1 MKKRMIKL
9 MTIFCMAGILTVNP
23 AIIGLAE
30 EAEAVGADVSEGTE
44 EVEEKSVEEE
54 TEPEEEPAAEE
65 DVEEVSEEESE
76 TETVESDVVLEE
88 EAGEVSEAVM
98 SVNEAAM
105 PVMMA
110 AENEEE
116 GAAEEKYVLK
126 YVYNDGTTA
135 SSSDQDNTPF
145 NKSYPLKSKPE
156 SNKGLHD
163 REGYDFIG
171 WEKGGIIYSPGA
183 TYEVTDEDRN
193 SRNITFT
200 AVWRQQV
207 SLSVDGE
214 KVVPLTVEGNAT
226 EKQKQVTYNLSEV
239 QNSLTAPENYVFAN
253 KWVINDNKTPCD
265 ATNNTMTVKFED
277 KNNTQVYNAVSVN
290 VDGNTDV
297 PIENNTINL
306 YSCWK
311 PTKGSDFRITNGTGY
326 DNFQIKAKDTTN
338 NGTSYISALSDTDK
352 VEFSANGWTLVK
364 TVADLKKAAKTPIYA
379 KKSEKDVNYYQCY
392 ALTVTDQDFV
402 KTVNVIYKDQFAD
415 TVFYN
420 AGTSVGNSCSK
431 SAEIHPGVIGQTW
444 ANILRDNITAK
455 RGDFKFAGWKYFL
468 NGKYEI
474 EDTKKTEINFYNDT
488 SLTVQPVWEGQYTC
502 KDTGYPQSESGVPEP
517 VTGSAVVGD
526 SISLPERNDIKGR
539 ANNLRYTFAGW
550 LGSDGKT
557 YASNEKYTIEKANMS
572 FESQWKAVPYDLK
585 FVDKDGTVYSE
596 GKADYNS
603 KITWPSKPTK
613 EGYTFQNWLVE
624 IYNEEIPVEHGEE
637 FQMFDQN
644 TTFTAQWSINSY
656 KISYDG
662 NGAAMGVPAETVEQN
677 YQTDYTID
685 TVVPTKTGYT
695 FQGWSDGTTT
705 YQPGAVFKVPARDV
719 VLTAQWKANSH
730 QVKYDGNGGKTS
742 APESKSADYNSNVS
756 VAAGLEKDGYLFDG
770 WEQIS
775 TGKVLT
781 PGASFVMPDM
791 DETLKAKWKIAYT
804 GIYEAGVYYLI
815 QGQSYILGPGRKAQG
830 DSSTYTANVTIYVPQ
845 SGYYTFE

>member
-30 EAEAVGADVSEGTE
+30 EAEAVGADVSEGAE

-54 TEPEEEPAAEE
+54 TEQEEEPAAEE
-65 DVEEVSEEESE
+65 DVEEEPE
-76 TETVESDVVLEE
+76 TETEESDVVLEE
-88 EAGEVSEAVM
+88 EAGEVSEAVRM

-110 AENEEE
+110 AENGEE
-116 GAAEEKYVLK
+116 GVTEEKYVLK
-126 YVYNDGTTA
+126 YVYNDGTNA

-145 NKSYPLKSKPE
+145 NKSYLLKSKPD
-156 SNKGLHD
+156 SITGSHD

-171 WEKGGIIYSPGA
+171 WEKDGEIYSPGA
-183 TYEVTDEDRN
+183 TYEVTDEDRK
-193 SRNITFT
+193 SKNITFT

-214 KVVPLTVEGNAT
+214 KVVPLTVEENAT
-226 EKQKQVTYNLSEV
+226 EAQVTYNLSEV
-239 QNSLTAPENYVFAN
+239 QLTTPENYAFAN
-253 KWVINDNKTPCD
+253 KWVINNNGTPYD
-265 ATNNTMTVKFED
+265 ATDTMTVKFAD
-277 KNNTQVYNAVSVN
+277 NNNNQIYDAVSVN

-306 YSCWK
+306 YSCWN
-311 PTKGSDFRITNGTGY
+311 PTKGYSDFLITNGTGY

-338 NGTSYISALSDTDK
+338 NGTSYISALSDTDT
-352 VEFSANGWTLVK
+352 VEFSANDWTLEK
-364 TVADLKKAAKTPIYA
+364 TVADLKEAAKTPIYA

-392 ALTVTDQDFV
+392 ALTVTDQYFV
-402 KTVNVIYKDQFAD
+402 KTVNVIYQDQFAD

-420 AGTSVGNSCSK
+420 AGTSTGNSCSK
-431 SAEIHPGVIGQTW
+431 SAKIHPGVIGQTW
-444 ANILRDNITAK
+444 ASILRDNITAK
-455 RGDFKFAGWKYFL
+455 RGDFIFAGWKYFL
-468 NGKYEI
+468 NGKDEI
-474 EDTKKTEINFYNDT
+474 KDTTQTEIDFYNDT
-488 SLTVQPVWEGQYTC
+488 SLTVQPVWKGQYIC
-502 KDTGYPQSESGVPEP
+502 NDTGYPESEGDVPEP

-539 ANNLRYTFAGW
+539 ANNPRYTFEGW

-557 YASNEKYTIEKANMS
+557 YNAKYTIEKANMS

-613 EGYTFQNWLVE
+613 EGYTFQNWLVK
-624 IYNEEIPVEHGEE
+624 IYNEEKPVEHGEE
-637 FQMFDQN
+637 LQMFDQN

-815 QGQSYILGPGRKAQG
+815 QGQSYILGLGRKAQG

>member
-30 EAEAVGADVSEGTE
+30 ETDAVGADVSEGTE
-44 EVEEKSVEEE
+44 EVEEKPAEEE
-54 TEPEEEPAAEE
+54 TEQEEDPAAAE
-65 DVEEVSEEESE
+65 DVEEVSEEEPE
-76 TETVESDVVLEE
+76 TETEKSDVVLEE

-98 SVNEAAM
+98 MSVNKASM

-116 GAAEEKYVLK
+116 GAAEGQYVFT
-126 YVYNDGTTA
+126 YIFEGTKKDT
-135 SSSDQDNTPF
+135 SSSDDSFPDTYTLKESP
-145 NKSYPLKSKPE
+145 KSITGHTHTK
-156 SNKGLHD
+156 
-163 REGYDFIG
+163 EGYDFIG
-171 WEKGGIIYSPGA
+171 WEKDGTIYLPGY
-183 TYEVTDEDRN
+183 TYTVTKEDKKN
-193 SRNITFT
+193 RNITFT

-214 KVVPLTVEGNAT
+214 EAIPLTAGEGAAAA
-226 EKQKQVTYNLSEV
+226 QVTYNLSEV
-239 QNSLTAPENYVFAN
+239 QNSLTTPENYEFAK
-253 KWVINDNKTPCD
+253 KWVINDNGTPCD
-265 ATNNTMTVKFED
+265 ATDTMTVKFED

-311 PTKGSDFRITNGTGY
+311 PTKGSDFRITNETS
-326 DNFQIKAKDTTN
+326 DNNFKITASN
-338 NGTSYISALSDTDK
+338 NHEVNFYNGTAYIDTVSDNDK
-352 VEFSANGWTLVK
+352 LTFEANGWKLEKSVNE
-364 TVADLKKAAKTPIYA
+364 LKAIASQSIYVT
-379 KKSEKDVNYYQCY
+379 KSENDVRYYQCHE
-392 ALTVTDQDFV
+392 LTIKDSDFERP
-402 KTVNVIYKDQFAD
+402 I
-415 TVFYN
+415 
-420 AGTSVGNSCSK
+420 
-431 SAEIHPGVIGQTW
+431 
-444 ANILRDNITAK
+444 NITYQDTYQDTDTRFLLDGKDAGNTVSMSDTIYAGIK
-455 RGDFKFAGWKYFL
+455 KSWAEYLNKDIKAERGEYQFSRWKFLWNENEYSE
-468 NGKYEI
+468 NEI
-474 EDTKKTEINFYNDT
+474 KNQTIDFYNDNT
-488 SLTVQPVWEGQYTC
+488 HSLTVQPVWNGSYTC
-502 KDTGYPQSESGVPEP
+502 DANYPENQGDGKEPEQGSAEVGTDITLPVVKNIDGKYTFEGWLDSDEKTYESGKPY
-517 VTGSAVVGD
+517 
-526 SISLPERNDIKGR
+526 I
-539 ANNLRYTFAGW
+539 
-550 LGSDGKT
+550 
-557 YASNEKYTIEKANMS
+557 IEKANET
-572 FESQWKAVPYDLK
+572 FTGQWKAVPYEVR
-585 FVDKDGTVYSE
+585 FVDEDGTEYSKE
-596 GKADYNS
+596 TVPYGNRYSWNR
-603 KITWPSKPTK
+603 TPSKT
-613 EGYTFQNWLVE
+613 GYTFKGWELDKELYSEKDNIE
-624 IYNEEIPVEHGEE
+624 MPDRDI
-637 FQMFDQN
+637 
-644 TTFTAQWSINSY
+644 TFTAQWSINSY

-804 GIYEAGVYYLI
+804 GINGKGTYYLVS
-815 QGQSYILGPGRKAQG
+815 GQSYTLGAGLKVQG
-830 DSSTYTANVTIYVPQ
+830 DNSSYSGNMTFYVPQ

>member
-54 TEPEEEPAAEE
+54 TEQEEDPAAAE
-65 DVEEVSEEESE
+65 DVEEVSEEEPE
-76 TETVESDVVLEE
+76 TETEESDVVLEE
-88 EAGEVSEAVM
+88 EAGEVSEEVMM

-110 AENEEE
+110 AENGEE
-116 GAAEEKYVLK
+116 GAAEGQYVVTYIFDDK
-126 YVYNDGTTA
+126 KQND
-135 SSSDQDNTPF
+135 SSSNEEFQP
-145 NKSYPLKSKPE
+145 SYTMYKPVWLG
-156 SNKGLHD
+156 KD
-163 REGYDFIG
+163 YTKQGYDFIG
-171 WEKGGIIYSPGA
+171 WEKGGRIYLPGD
-183 TYEVTDEDRN
+183 TYEVTAEDQN
-193 SRNITFT
+193 SRKITFT

-207 SLSVDGE
+207 SLSVDGGE
-214 KVVPLTVEGNAT
+214 AKPLTA
-226 EKQKQVTYNLSEV
+226 EKDAKAAQVTYNLSEV
-239 QNSLTAPENYVFAN
+239 KNNLATPENYAFAN
-253 KWVINDNKTPCD
+253 KWVINNNGTPYD
-265 ATNNTMTVKFED
+265 ATDTMTVKFTD
-277 KNNTQVYNAVSVN
+277 NNNNQIYDAVSVN
-290 VDGNTDV
+290 VDGKKDV
-297 PIENNTINL
+297 DIKSNAINL
-306 YSCWK
+306 YSCWN
-311 PTKGSDFRITNGTGY
+311 PTKGYSDFLITNGTGY

-338 NGTSYISALSDTDK
+338 NGTSYISALSDTDT
-352 VEFSANGWTLVK
+352 VEFSANDWTLEK
-364 TVADLKKAAKTPIYA
+364 TVADLKEAAKTPIYA

-392 ALTVTDQDFV
+392 ALTVTDQYFV
-402 KTVNVIYKDQFAD
+402 KTVNVIYQDQFAD

-420 AGTSVGNSCSK
+420 AGTPAGNSCSK

-468 NGKYEI
+468 NGKDEI
-474 EDTKKTEINFYNDT
+474 KDTTQTEIDFYNDT

-502 KDTGYPQSESGVPEP
+502 MDTGYPQSESGVPEP

-539 ANNLRYTFAGW
+539 ANNPRYTFEGW

-603 KITWPSKPTK
+603 KITWLSKPTK

-624 IYNEEIPVEHGEE
+624 IYNEEILVEHGEE
-637 FQMFDQN
+637 LQMFDQN

-662 NGAAMGVPAETVEQN
+662 NGAAMGVPAEKVEQN

>member
-65 DVEEVSEEESE
+65 DVEKVSEEEPE
-76 TETVESDVVLEE
+76 TETEKSDVVLEE

-116 GAAEEKYVLK
+116 GAAEGQYVLT
-126 YVYNDGTTA
+126 YVYNNGTTA
-135 SSSDQDNTPF
+135 HTDNSD
-145 NKSYPLKSKPE
+145 NKFLESYKLKSDPI
-156 SNKGLHD
+156 SDNGSHN

-171 WEKGGIIYSPGA
+171 WEKGGKIYSPGA
-183 TYEVTDEDRN
+183 TYEVTAEDRN
-193 SRNITFT
+193 SKNITFT

-207 SLSVDGE
+207 SLSVDGGE
-214 KVVPLTVEGNAT
+214 AILLTVEGNAI
-226 EKQKQVTYNLSEV
+226 KAPVTYNLPEV
-239 QNSLTAPENYVFAN
+239 KLTVPENYEFAN

-311 PTKGSDFRITNGTGY
+311 PTNGSDFRITNGTGY

-338 NGTSYISALSDTDK
+338 NGTSYISALSDTDT

-420 AGTSVGNSCSK
+420 AGTSAGNSCSK

-455 RGDFKFAGWKYFL
+455 RGDFKFARWKYFL
-468 NGKYEI
+468 NGKDEI
-474 EDTKKTEINFYNDT
+474 KDTTQTEIDFYNDT

-539 ANNLRYTFAGW
+539 ANNPRYTFEGW

-624 IYNEEIPVEHGEE
+624 IYNEEILVEHGEE
-637 FQMFDQN
+637 LQMFDQN

-804 GIYEAGVYYLI
+804 GINGKGTYYLVS
-815 QGQSYILGPGRKAQG
+815 GQSYTLGAGLKVQG
-830 DSSTYTANVTIYVPQ
+830 DNSSYSGNMTFYVPQ

>member
-44 EVEEKSVEEE
+44 EVEEKPAEEE
-54 TEPEEEPAAEE
+54 TEQEEDPAAAE
-65 DVEEVSEEESE
+65 DVEEVSEEEPE
-76 TETVESDVVLEE
+76 TETEKSDVVLEE

-98 SVNEAAM
+98 MSVNEAAM

-110 AENEEE
+110 AENGEE

-135 SSSDQDNTPF
+135 HTDNSD
-145 NKSYPLKSKPE
+145 NKFLESYELKSDTKSDNGPH
-156 SNKGLHD
+156 NRK
-163 REGYDFIG
+163 GYDFIG
-171 WEKGGIIYSPGA
+171 WEKGGEIYSPGA
-183 TYEVTDEDRN
+183 TYEVTAEDRN

-214 KVVPLTVEGNAT
+214 KVVPLTVEENAT

-311 PTKGSDFRITNGTGY
+311 PTNGSDFRITNGTGY

-420 AGTSVGNSCSK
+420 AGTSAGNSYSK
-431 SAEIHPGVIGQTW
+431 SPDIHPGVTGQTW
-444 ANILRDNITAK
+444 ASILTEKITAE
-455 RGDFKFAGWKYFL
+455 RGDFIFANRWRYFL
-468 NGKYEI
+468 NEKEEI
-474 EDTKKTEINFYNDT
+474 KDPETEIDFYNDT

-756 VAAGLEKDGYLFDG
+756 VAAGLEKDGYLFEG

-804 GIYEAGVYYLI
+804 GINGKGTYYLVS
-815 QGQSYILGPGRKAQG
+815 GQSYTLGAGLKVQG
-830 DSSTYTANVTIYVPQ
+830 DNSSYSGNMTFYVPQ

>member
-30 EAEAVGADVSEGTE
+30 EAEAVGADVSEGKE

-65 DVEEVSEEESE
+65 DVEEVSEEKPE
-76 TETVESDVVLEE
+76 TETEKSDVVLEE

-98 SVNEAAM
+98 MSVNEAAM

-110 AENEEE
+110 AENGEKGSAE
-116 GAAEEKYVLK
+116 GQYVFTYIFEGTKKDTSSFDDSFLDTYTLK
-126 YVYNDGTTA
+126 
-135 SSSDQDNTPF
+135 
-145 NKSYPLKSKPE
+145 E
-156 SNKGLHD
+156 SPQSITGYTYTK
-163 REGYDFIG
+163 EGYDFIG
-171 WEKGGIIYSPGA
+171 WEKGGKIYSPGA
-183 TYEVTDEDRN
+183 TYEVTDEDRK
-193 SRNITFT
+193 SKNITFT

-214 KVVPLTVEGNAT
+214 KVPSQTAMESIKEVS
-226 EKQKQVTYNLSEV
+226 YDLSNIKPSEP
-239 QNSLTAPENYVFAN
+239 SGSYEFAD
-253 KWVINDNKTPCD
+253 KWVINNNGTPCD
-265 ATNNTMTVKFED
+265 ATNTMTVKFED
-277 KNNTQVYNAVSVN
+277 NNDQIYNAVSVN
-290 VDGNTDV
+290 VDGKTDV

-364 TVADLKKAAKTPIYA
+364 TVADLKKAAKTSIYA

-392 ALTVTDQDFV
+392 ALTVTDQNFV
-402 KTVNVIYKDQFAD
+402 KTVNVIYKDQSAD

-420 AGTSVGNSCSK
+420 AGTSAGNSCSK
-431 SAEIHPGVIGQTW
+431 SAEIHPGVPGQTW
-444 ANILRDNITAK
+444 AKFLTEKITAK

-468 NGKYEI
+468 NGKDEI
-474 EDTKKTEINFYNDT
+474 KDTTQTEIDFYNDD

-502 KDTGYPQSESGVPEP
+502 KDTGYPEREGDVPKP
-517 VTGSAVVGD
+517 VTGSAVVGA

-539 ANNLRYTFAGW
+539 NEHPRYTFEGW

-557 YASNEKYTIEKANMS
+557 YNAKYTIEKANMS

-613 EGYTFQNWLVE
+613 EGYTFQNWLVK
-624 IYNEEIPVEHGEE
+624 IYNEETPVEHGEE
-637 FQMFDQN
+637 LQMFDQN

-662 NGAAMGVPAETVEQN
+662 NGAAMGVPAETAEQN

-685 TVVPTKTGYT
+685 TVVPTKIGYT

-742 APESKSADYNSNVS
+742 APESKSADYNSNVN
-756 VAAGLEKDGYLFDG
+756 VAAGLEKDGYLFEG

-815 QGQSYILGPGRKAQG
+815 QGQPYILGSGRKAQG

>member
-65 DVEEVSEEESE
+65 DVEEVSEEEPE
-76 TETVESDVVLEE
+76 TETEKSDVVLEE
-88 EAGEVSEAVM
+88 EAGEVSEAVMM

-110 AENEEE
+110 AENEEKGVTE
-116 GAAEEKYVLK
+116 GQYVVTYIFDDEKQ
-126 YVYNDGTTA
+126 ND
-135 SSSDQDNTPF
+135 SSSNEAFKPSFKLMQ
-145 NKSYPLKSKPE
+145 KPE
-156 SNKGLHD
+156 LLGEVYTKT
-163 REGYDFIG
+163 GYDFIG
-171 WEKGGIIYSPGA
+171 WEKGGRIYLPGD
-183 TYEVTDEDRN
+183 TYEVTVEDQN
-193 SRNITFT
+193 SRKITFT

-207 SLSVDGE
+207 SLSVDRGE
-214 KVVPLTVEGNAT
+214 VVPLTIEGNAT
-226 EKQKQVTYNLSEV
+226 EKQVTYNLSEV
-239 QNSLTAPENYVFAN
+239 QKSLTAHDNYEFAN
-253 KWVINDNKTPCD
+253 KWVINDNGTPYD
-265 ATNNTMTVKFED
+265 ATDTMTVKFED
-277 KNNTQVYNAVSVN
+277 KNKQQVQVYDAVSVN

-297 PIENNTINL
+297 PIKNNTINL

-311 PTKGSDFRITNGTGY
+311 PTNGSDFRITNETSG
-326 DNFQIKAKDTTN
+326 DNFKITASNNHKVNFYNGTAYIDTVSDNDKLTFEANEWKLEKSVNELKAIASQSIYVTKSENDVRYYQCHELTIKDSDFKNTINIIYQDTYSDTDTRFLLDGKDEGNTVSMSDTIHAGIEESWAKYLNKDIKAKR
-338 NGTSYISALSDTDK
+338 GEYQ
-352 VEFSANGWTLVK
+352 FSRWKFLWNEK
-364 TVADLKKAAKTPIYA
+364 EY
-379 KKSEKDVNYYQCY
+379 SENE
-392 ALTVTDQDFV
+392 
-402 KTVNVIYKDQFAD
+402 IKDQTID
-415 TVFYN
+415 
-420 AGTSVGNSCSK
+420 
-431 SAEIHPGVIGQTW
+431 
-444 ANILRDNITAK
+444 
-455 RGDFKFAGWKYFL
+455 
-468 NGKYEI
+468 
-474 EDTKKTEINFYNDT
+474 FYNDNT
-488 SLTVQPVWEGQYTC
+488 HSLTVQPVWNGSYTC
-502 KDTGYPQSESGVPEP
+502 DANYPENQGDGKEPEP
-517 VTGSAVVGD
+517 IIAEVGTK
-526 SISLPERNDIKGR
+526 IELPTVQNIDGK
-539 ANNLRYTFAGW
+539 YTFEGW
-550 LGSDGKT
+550 LDSEEKT
-557 YASNEKYTIEKANMS
+557 YKSGASYPIEKAKET
-572 FESQWKAVPYDLK
+572 FTGQWKAVPYEVR
-585 FVDKDGTVYSE
+585 FVDEDGTEYSKE
-596 GKADYNS
+596 TVPYGNRYSWNR
-603 KITWPSKPTK
+603 TPSKT
-613 EGYTFQNWLVE
+613 GYTFKGWELDKELYPEKDNIE
-624 IYNEEIPVEHGEE
+624 MPDRNI
-637 FQMFDQN
+637 
-644 TTFTAQWSINSY
+644 TFTAQWSINSY

-804 GIYEAGVYYLI
+804 GVNGKGTYYLVS
-815 QGQSYILGPGRKAQG
+815 GQSYTLGAGLKVQG
-830 DSSTYTANVTIYVPQ
+830 DNSSYSGNMTFYVPQ

>member
-1 MKKRMIKL
+1 MIKL

-65 DVEEVSEEESE
+65 DVEEVSEEEPE

-110 AENEEE
+110 AENGEE
-116 GAAEEKYVLK
+116 GVTEEKYVLK
-126 YVYNDGTTA
+126 YVYNDGTNANTVN
-135 SSSDQDNTPF
+135 SD
-145 NKSYPLKSKPE
+145 NKFPESYELKSDTK
-156 SNKGLHD
+156 SDTGNHYRK
-163 REGYDFIG
+163 GYDFIG
-171 WEKGGIIYSPGA
+171 WEKGGEIYSPGD
-183 TYEVTDEDRN
+183 TYEVTAEDRN
-193 SRNITFT
+193 SKNITFT

-214 KVVPLTVEGNAT
+214 KVVPLIVEGNAT

-311 PTKGSDFRITNGTGY
+311 PTNGSDFRITNGTGY

-352 VEFSANGWTLVK
+352 VEFSANNWKLVK

-420 AGTSVGNSCSK
+420 AGTSAGNSCSK

-468 NGKYEI
+468 NEKEAI
-474 EDTKKTEINFYNDT
+474 QDPATEIDFYNDT
-488 SLTVQPVWEGQYTC
+488 SLTV
-502 KDTGYPQSESGVPEP
+502 
-517 VTGSAVVGD
+517 
-526 SISLPERNDIKGR
+526 
-539 ANNLRYTFAGW
+539 
-550 LGSDGKT
+550 
-557 YASNEKYTIEKANMS
+557 
-572 FESQWKAVPYDLK
+572 
-585 FVDKDGTVYSE
+585 
-596 GKADYNS
+596 
-603 KITWPSKPTK
+603 
-613 EGYTFQNWLVE
+613 
-624 IYNEEIPVEHGEE
+624 
-637 FQMFDQN
+637 
-644 TTFTAQWSINSY
+644 
-656 KISYDG
+656 
-662 NGAAMGVPAETVEQN
+662 
-677 YQTDYTID
+677 
-685 TVVPTKTGYT
+685 
-695 FQGWSDGTTT
+695 
-705 YQPGAVFKVPARDV
+705 
-719 VLTAQWKANSH
+719 
-730 QVKYDGNGGKTS
+730 
-742 APESKSADYNSNVS
+742 
-756 VAAGLEKDGYLFDG
+756 
-770 WEQIS
+770 
-775 TGKVLT
+775 
-781 PGASFVMPDM
+781 
-791 DETLKAKWKIAYT
+791 
-804 GIYEAGVYYLI
+804 
-815 QGQSYILGPGRKAQG
+815 
-830 DSSTYTANVTIYVPQ
+830 
-845 SGYYTFE
+845 

>member
-30 EAEAVGADVSEGTE
+30 EESAVGADVSEGTE

-65 DVEEVSEEESE
+65 DVENVSEEEPE
-76 TETVESDVVLEE
+76 TETEKSDVVLEE
-88 EAGEVSEAVM
+88 EAGEVSEAVRM

-110 AENEEE
+110 AENGEE
-116 GAAEEKYVLK
+116 GVTEEKYVLK
-126 YVYNDGTTA
+126 YVYNDDTNANTVN
-135 SSSDQDNTPF
+135 SD
-145 NKSYPLKSKPE
+145 NKFPESYELKSDTK
-156 SNKGLHD
+156 SDNGNHYRK
-163 REGYDFIG
+163 GYDFIG
-171 WEKGGIIYSPGA
+171 WEKGGKIYSPGA
-183 TYEVTDEDRN
+183 TYEVTDEDRK
-193 SRNITFT
+193 SKNITFT

-214 KVVPLTVEGNAT
+214 EVVPLTVEENAI
-226 EKQKQVTYNLSEV
+226 EKQKQVTYNLSKV
-239 QNSLTAPENYVFAN
+239 QLTAPDNYAFAN
-253 KWVINDNKTPCD
+253 KWVINNNGTPYD
-265 ATNNTMTVKFED
+265 ATDTMTVKFAD
-277 KNNTQVYNAVSVN
+277 NNNNQIYDAVSVN

-311 PTKGSDFRITNGTGY
+311 PTKGSDFRITNGTS
-326 DNFQIKAKDTTN
+326 DNNFKITASN
-338 NGTSYISALSDTDK
+338 NHEVNFYNGTAYIDTVSDNDK
-352 VEFSANGWTLVK
+352 LTFEANRWKLEKSVNE
-364 TVADLKKAAKTPIYA
+364 LKAIASQSIYVT
-379 KKSEKDVNYYQCY
+379 KSEKDVRYYQCHE
-392 ALTVTDQDFV
+392 LTIKDSDFERKINITYQD
-402 KTVNVIYKDQFAD
+402 KYQDKDTQFLQ
-415 TVFYN
+415 N
-420 AGTSVGNSCSK
+420 GKNVGNTVSMSDTIYAGIK
-431 SAEIHPGVIGQTW
+431 TLWAEY
-444 ANILRDNITAK
+444 LKKDITAK
-455 RGDFKFAGWKYFL
+455 RGEYQFSRWKFLWNENEYSE
-468 NGKYEI
+468 NEI
-474 EDTKKTEINFYNDT
+474 KNQTIDFYNDNT
-488 SLTVQPVWEGQYTC
+488 HSLTVQPVWNGSYTC
-502 KDTGYPQSESGVPEP
+502 DANYPENQGDGKEPEQ
-517 VTGSAVVGD
+517 GSAEVGT
-526 SISLPERNDIKGR
+526 DIKLPVEKNIDGK
-539 ANNLRYTFAGW
+539 YIFKGW
-550 LGSDGKT
+550 LDSDEKT
-557 YASNEKYTIEKANMS
+557 YEGGAPYTIEKANET
-572 FESQWKAVPYDLK
+572 FIGQWKAVPYEVR
-585 FVDKDGTVYSE
+585 FVDEDGTEYSKE
-596 GKADYNS
+596 TVPYGNRYSWNR
-603 KITWPSKPTK
+603 TPSKT
-613 EGYTFQNWLVE
+613 GYTFKGWELDKDLYPENGDIE
-624 IYNEEIPVEHGEE
+624 MPDRNI
-637 FQMFDQN
+637 
-644 TTFTAQWSINSY
+644 TFTAQWFINSY

>member
-23 AIIGLAE
+23 VIIGLAE
-30 EAEAVGADVSEGTE
+30 EESAVGA
-44 EVEEKSVEEE
+44 EVQK
-54 TEPEEEPAAEE
+54 TAEPGEEPAAEE
-65 DVEEVSEEESE
+65 DSVENNQVVITSTEEN
-76 TETVESDVVLEE
+76 VPAVMDLLPDVV
-88 EAGEVSEAVM
+88 
-98 SVNEAAM
+98 
-105 PVMMA
+105 
-110 AENEEE
+110 
-116 GAAEEKYVLK
+116 KYVEK
-126 YVYNDGTTA
+126 NWNDNDSSPKKNTYQNDKQVGTSIKLNENSATR
-135 SSSDQDNTPF
+135 S
-145 NKSYPLKSKPE
+145 
-156 SNKGLHD
+156 
-163 REGYDFIG
+163 GYDFIG
-171 WEKGGIIYSPGA
+171 WYKNGIFLSGSDDQNYAYTFTEEDVKAENVIFTAGWRQKVEVTVDAGTASTLNAKAGSTASQA
-183 TYEVTDEDRN
+183 TYDLKTVTDQLIKPGD
-193 SRNITFT
+193 S
-200 AVWRQQV
+200 
-207 SLSVDGE
+207 
-214 KVVPLTVEGNAT
+214 
-226 EKQKQVTYNLSEV
+226 
-239 QNSLTAPENYVFAN
+239 YVFAN
-253 KWVINDNKTPCD
+253 KWVINKNETPCD
-265 ATNNTMTVKFED
+265 ATDTMTVMFAQTD
-277 KNNTQVYNAVSVN
+277 GNLVFNAVNVN
-290 VDGNTDV
+290 VDGQTNVKTDNNIKLTSCWNLV
-297 PIENNTINL
+297 DGQYNLRIENKTTGTLTAKQTEAVVGGIIDIEHVSDKDDIEFKKGEWTL
-306 YSCWK
+306 KK
-311 PTKGSDFRITNGTGY
+311 PVSDLAKGS
-326 DNFQIKAKDTTN
+326 IKYVNKD
-338 NGTSYISALSDTDK
+338 GK
-352 VEFSANGWTLVK
+352 
-364 TVADLKKAAKTPIYA
+364 
-379 KKSEKDVNYYQCY
+379 YYQY
-392 ALTVTDQDFV
+392 RESTITDQDFE
-402 KTVNVIYKDQFAD
+402 KTVTYTYKDDFTD
-415 TVFYN
+415 TKFSN
-420 AGTSVGNSCSK
+420 IGTGSNTGTGT
-431 SAEIHPGVIGQTW
+431 ATIHPGVKGQTW
-444 ANILRDNITAK
+444 ESILPKDAIAV
-455 RGDFKFAGWKYFL
+455 RGNFTFAGWNYLL
-468 NGKYEI
+468 NGAKISETNEI
-474 EDTKKTEINFYNDT
+474 DFYDNGAH
-488 SLTVQPVWEGQYTC
+488 SLIVKPIWEGTYSYNGNAPADETVTVP
-502 KDTGYPQSESGVPEP
+502 KGGSEIVNTNIKLPQ
-517 VTGSAVVGD
+517 
-526 SISLPERNDIKGR
+526 LNDISGR
-539 ANNLRYTFAGW
+539 YSFAGW
-550 LGSDGKT
+550 LGSDNKT
-557 YASNEKYTIEKANMS
+557 YQAGETYRITEANVT
-572 FESQWKAVPYDLK
+572 FTAQWKAVPYDLK

>member
-30 EAEAVGADVSEGTE
+30 EADAVGADVSEE
-44 EVEEKSVEEE
+44 EPVEEE

-65 DVEEVSEEESE
+65 DAEKVSEEEPE
-76 TETVESDVVLEE
+76 TETEESDVVLEE
-88 EAGEVSEAVM
+88 EAGEVSEAVMM

-116 GAAEEKYVLK
+116 GSAKGQYVFE
-126 YVYNDGTTA
+126 YVYNDDDDNPSKTT
-135 SSSDQDNTPF
+135 SSDNKVFQNT
-145 NKSYPLKSKPE
+145 YELKSEPE
-156 SNKGLHD
+156 ANGRTYD
-163 REGYDFIG
+163 RKGYDFIG
-171 WEKGGIIYSPGA
+171 WEKDRTIYLPGD
-183 TYEVTDEDRN
+183 TYKVTEEDIKN
-193 SRNITFT
+193 RNITFT
-200 AVWRQQV
+200 AVWRQKV
-207 SLSVDGE
+207 SLSVDGKE
-214 KVVPLTVEGNAT
+214 AFPLTAREGAT
-226 EKQKQVTYNLSEV
+226 EEQASYDLSNIELSKPS
-239 QNSLTAPENYVFAN
+239 NSYEFAK
-253 KWVINDNKTPCD
+253 KWVINDNGTPCD
-265 ATNNTMTVKFED
+265 ATNTMTVNFVD
-277 KNNTQVYNAVSVN
+277 NNDQVYNAVSVN
-290 VDGNTDV
+290 VDGTTNVD
-297 PIENNTINL
+297 IKRNTINL
-306 YSCWK
+306 YSCWQ
-311 PTKGSDFRITNGTGY
+311 PTNGYSDFLITNETGY
-326 DNFQIKAKDTTN
+326 DNFQIKAKGTTYS
-338 NGTSYISALSDTDK
+338 GTSYIDALSDTDT
-352 VEFSANGWTLVK
+352 VEFSANNWTLKK

-379 KKSEKDVNYYQCY
+379 KKSEDDVNYYQCY
-392 ALTVTDQDFV
+392 ALTVTDQYFV
-402 KTVNVIYKDQFAD
+402 KTVNIIYQDQFAD

-420 AGTSVGNSCSK
+420 AGTSAGNPCSK
-431 SAEIHPGVIGQTW
+431 SAEIHPGVPGQTW
-444 ANILRDNITAK
+444 ASILPKNITAK
-455 RGDFKFAGWKYFL
+455 RGDFIFAGWKYFL
-468 NGKYEI
+468 NGTDEI
-474 EDTKKTEINFYNDT
+474 KDTTEIDFYKDA

-502 KDTGYPQSESGVPEP
+502 KDTEYPKSEGNSPEP
-517 VTGSAVVGD
+517 VTGRAVVGD
-526 SISLPERNDIKGR
+526 SISLPERKDIIGW
-539 ANNLRYTFAGW
+539 ADNPRYTFEGW

-557 YASNEKYTIEKANMS
+557 YASNEYTIEKANMS

-585 FVDKDGTVYSE
+585 FVDADGTIYSE
-596 GKADYNS
+596 GKADYNTQ
-603 KITWPSKPTK
+603 ITWPSKPTK
-613 EGYTFQNWLVE
+613 EGYTFQKWLVE
-624 IYNEEIPVEHGEE
+624 IYNEKMPVEHGKE

-662 NGAAMGVPAETVEQN
+662 NGAAMGVPAGTVEQN

-685 TVVPTKTGYT
+685 RVVPTKPGYT

-815 QGQSYILGPGRKAQG
+815 QGQPYILGPGRKVQG

>member
-30 EAEAVGADVSEGTE
+30 EAEAVGADVSEGKE

-65 DVEEVSEEESE
+65 DVEEVSEEKPE
-76 TETVESDVVLEE
+76 TETEKSDVVLEE

-98 SVNEAAM
+98 MSVNEAAM

-110 AENEEE
+110 AENGEKGSAE
-116 GAAEEKYVLK
+116 GQYVFTYIFEGTKKDTSSFDDSFLDTYTLK
-126 YVYNDGTTA
+126 
-135 SSSDQDNTPF
+135 
-145 NKSYPLKSKPE
+145 E
-156 SNKGLHD
+156 SPQSITGYTYTK
-163 REGYDFIG
+163 EGYDFIG
-171 WEKGGIIYSPGA
+171 WEKGGKIYSPGA
-183 TYEVTDEDRN
+183 TYEVTDEDRK
-193 SRNITFT
+193 SKNITFT

-214 KVVPLTVEGNAT
+214 KVPSQTAMESIKEVS
-226 EKQKQVTYNLSEV
+226 YDLSNIKPSEP
-239 QNSLTAPENYVFAN
+239 SGSYEFAD
-253 KWVINDNKTPCD
+253 KWVINNNGTPCD
-265 ATNNTMTVKFED
+265 ATNTMTVKFED
-277 KNNTQVYNAVSVN
+277 NNDQIYNAVSVN
-290 VDGNTDV
+290 VDGKTNVKTDNNIKLTSCWNLV
-297 PIENNTINL
+297 DGQYNLRIENKTTGTLTAKQTEAAVNEIIEINNVSDKDDIEFKKGNWTLKKPVSDLAEGSIKYVNKDGKYYQYRESTI
-306 YSCWK
+306 K
-311 PTKGSDFRITNGTGY
+311 DSDFEKTVTYTYQDDFTDTTFSNTGTGT
-326 DNFQIKAKDTTN
+326 AT
-338 NGTSYISALSDTDK
+338 
-352 VEFSANGWTLVK
+352 
-364 TVADLKKAAKTPIYA
+364 
-379 KKSEKDVNYYQCY
+379 
-392 ALTVTDQDFV
+392 
-402 KTVNVIYKDQFAD
+402 
-415 TVFYN
+415 
-420 AGTSVGNSCSK
+420 
-431 SAEIHPGVIGQTW
+431 IHPGEGQTW
-444 ANILRDNITAK
+444 KSVLPDATAA
-455 RGDFKFAGWKYFL
+455 RGKFTFAGWRYFL
-468 NGKYEI
+468 NGNESI
-474 EDTKKTEINFYNDT
+474 DPEKTIINFYKDEEH
-488 SLTVQPVWEGQYTC
+488 SLTVKPIWKGSYSYKPNFPTNQGPEKDPVVKEQ
-502 KDTGYPQSESGVPEP
+502 E
-517 VTGSAVVGD
+517 VGTV
-526 SISLPERNDIKGR
+526 ITLPTFDNIAE
-539 ANNLRYTFAGW
+539 RYTFEGW
-550 LGSDGKT
+550 LDSDRKAYNGGE
-557 YASNEKYTIEKANMS
+557 SYTIKKANET
-572 FESQWKAVPYDLK
+572 FTGQWKAVPHKLT
-585 FVDKDGTVYSE
+585 FVDEDKRVYSE
-596 GKADYNS
+596 GTADFNTP
-603 KITWPSKPTK
+603 ITWPSKPTK

-624 IYNEEIPVEHGEE
+624 INEDEIRVEHGAK
-637 FQMFDQN
+637 FIMQDHDI
-644 TTFTAQWSINSY
+644 TFIAKWSINSY

-815 QGQSYILGPGRKAQG
+815 QGQPYILGPGRKVQG

>member
-23 AIIGLAE
+23 AIVGLAE
-30 EAEAVGADVSEGTE
+30 EADAVGADVSEGTE

-65 DVEEVSEEESE
+65 DVEEVSEEEPE
-76 TETVESDVVLEE
+76 TETEKSDVVLEE
-88 EAGEVSEAVM
+88 EAGEVSEEVMM

-116 GAAEEKYVLK
+116 GAAEGQYVFT
-126 YVYNDGTTA
+126 YIFEGTKKDT
-135 SSSDQDNTPF
+135 SSSDNSFPDT
-145 NKSYPLKSKPE
+145 YTLKE
-156 SNKGLHD
+156 SPQSITGDTHTK
-163 REGYDFIG
+163 EGYDFIG
-171 WEKGGIIYSPGA
+171 WEKDGTIYSPGY
-183 TYEVTDEDRN
+183 TYTVTKEDKKN
-193 SRNITFT
+193 RNITFT

-207 SLSVDGE
+207 SLSVDGRE
-214 KVVPLTVEGNAT
+214 AFPLTAGEGA
-226 EKQKQVTYNLSEV
+226 KAAQVTYNLSEV
-239 QNSLTAPENYVFAN
+239 KNNLATPENYAFAN
-253 KWVINDNKTPCD
+253 KWVINNNGTPYD
-265 ATNNTMTVKFED
+265 ATDTMTVKFTD
-277 KNNTQVYNAVSVN
+277 NNNNQIYDAVSVN
-290 VDGNTDV
+290 VDGKKDV
-297 PIENNTINL
+297 DIKSNAINL
-306 YSCWK
+306 YSCWN
-311 PTKGSDFRITNGTGY
+311 PTNGYYDFKITNGIKDASLSVNA
-326 DNFQIKAKDTTN
+326 DNNHTTYTYQDASYIDTLSEKDTVTFSVEN
-338 NGTSYISALSDTDK
+338 KGWSLQKSVSELTKAEEGYSARKDGDSRYYQYYNLDISDSDFERRINITYQDKYQDTDTRFLLDGKDVGNPVSMSDTIYAGK
-352 VEFSANGWTLVK
+352 EKSWAEY
-364 TVADLKKAAKTPIYA
+364 LKKA
-379 KKSEKDVNYYQCY
+379 
-392 ALTVTDQDFV
+392 
-402 KTVNVIYKDQFAD
+402 
-415 TVFYN
+415 
-420 AGTSVGNSCSK
+420 
-431 SAEIHPGVIGQTW
+431 
-444 ANILRDNITAK
+444 ITAE
-455 RGDFKFAGWKYFL
+455 RGEYQFSRWKFLWNENEYSE
-468 NGKYEI
+468 NEI
-474 EDTKKTEINFYNDT
+474 KNQTIDFYNDNT
-488 SLTVQPVWEGQYTC
+488 HSLTVQPVWNGSYTC
-502 KDTGYPQSESGVPEP
+502 DANYPENQGDGKEPEQ
-517 VTGSAVVGD
+517 GSAEVGT
-526 SISLPERNDIKGR
+526 DIKLPVEKNIDGK
-539 ANNLRYTFAGW
+539 YIFKGW
-550 LGSDGKT
+550 LDSDEKT
-557 YASNEKYTIEKANMS
+557 YEGGAPYTIEKANET
-572 FESQWKAVPYDLK
+572 FTGQWKAVPYEVR
-585 FVDKDGTVYSE
+585 FVDEDGTEYSKE
-596 GKADYNS
+596 TVPYGNRYSWNR
-603 KITWPSKPTK
+603 TPSKT
-613 EGYTFQNWLVE
+613 GYTFKGWELDKDLYPENGDIE
-624 IYNEEIPVEHGEE
+624 MPDRNI
-637 FQMFDQN
+637 
-644 TTFTAQWSINSY
+644 TFTAQWFINSY

>member
-1 MKKRMIKL
+1 MIKL

-30 EAEAVGADVSEGTE
+30 EAVGADVSEGTE
-44 EVEEKSVEEE
+44 EVEEEPAEEE
-54 TEPEEEPAAEE
+54 TEQEEEPAAEE
-65 DVEEVSEEESE
+65 DVEKVSEEEPE
-76 TETVESDVVLEE
+76 TETEESDVVLEE
-88 EAGEVSEAVM
+88 ETGEVSEAVMM

-110 AENEEE
+110 AENGEK
-116 GAAEEKYVLK
+116 GAAEGQYVVTYIFDDEKQ
-126 YVYNDGTTA
+126 ND
-135 SSSDQDNTPF
+135 SSSNEAFKPSFKLMQ
-145 NKSYPLKSKPE
+145 KPE
-156 SNKGLHD
+156 LLGEVYTKT
-163 REGYDFIG
+163 GYDFIG
-171 WEKGGIIYSPGA
+171 WEKGGRIYLPGD

-193 SRNITFT
+193 SRKITFT

-207 SLSVDGE
+207 SLSVDGK
-214 KVVPLTVEGNAT
+214 KVVPPTVEENAT

-253 KWVINDNKTPCD
+253 KWVINDNETPCD

-277 KNNTQVYNAVSVN
+277 KNNTQVYDAVKVN
-290 VDGNTDV
+290 VDGKTDV

-306 YSCWK
+306 YSCWN
-311 PTKGSDFRITNGTGY
+311 PTKGYSDFLITNGTGY

-338 NGTSYISALSDTDK
+338 NGTSYISALSDTDT
-352 VEFSANGWTLVK
+352 VEFSANDWTLEK
-364 TVADLKKAAKTPIYA
+364 TVADLKEAAKTPIYA

-392 ALTVTDQDFV
+392 ALTVTDQYFV
-402 KTVNVIYKDQFAD
+402 KTVNVIYQDQFAD

-420 AGTSVGNSCSK
+420 AGTSTGNSCSK
-431 SAEIHPGVIGQTW
+431 SAKIHPGVIGQTW
-444 ANILRDNITAK
+444 ASILRDNITAK
-455 RGDFKFAGWKYFL
+455 RGDFIFAGWKYFL
-468 NGKYEI
+468 NGKDEI
-474 EDTKKTEINFYNDT
+474 KDTTQTEIDFYNDD
-488 SLTVQPVWEGQYTC
+488 SLTVQPVWKGQYIC
-502 KDTGYPQSESGVPEP
+502 NDTGYPESEGDVPEP

-539 ANNLRYTFAGW
+539 ANNPRYTFEGW

-557 YASNEKYTIEKANMS
+557 YNAKYTIEKANMS

-613 EGYTFQNWLVE
+613 EGYTFQNWLVK
-624 IYNEEIPVEHGEE
+624 IYNEEKPVEHGEE
-637 FQMFDQN
+637 LQMFDQN
-644 TTFTAQWSINSY
+644 TTFTAQWFINSY

>member
-44 EVEEKSVEEE
+44 EVEEEPAEEE
-54 TEPEEEPAAEE
+54 TEQEEDPAAAE
-65 DVEEVSEEESE
+65 DVEKVSEEEPE
-76 TETVESDVVLEE
+76 TETEKSDVVLEE

-98 SVNEAAM
+98 MSVNEAAM

-110 AENEEE
+110 AENGEK
-116 GAAEEKYVLK
+116 GAAEGQYVVTYIFDDEKQ
-126 YVYNDGTTA
+126 ND
-135 SSSDQDNTPF
+135 SSSNEAFKPSFKLMQ
-145 NKSYPLKSKPE
+145 KPE
-156 SNKGLHD
+156 LLGEVYTKT
-163 REGYDFIG
+163 GYDFIG
-171 WEKGGIIYSPGA
+171 WEKGGKIYSPGA
-183 TYEVTDEDRN
+183 TYEVTDEDRK
-193 SRNITFT
+193 SKNITFT

-207 SLSVDGE
+207 SLSVDGRE
-214 KVVPLTVEGNAT
+214 AFPLTAGEGA
-226 EKQKQVTYNLSEV
+226 KAAQVTYNLSNIELSV
-239 QNSLTAPENYVFAN
+239 PSDFYESAD
-253 KWVINDNKTPCD
+253 KWVINDNGTPCD
-265 ATNNTMTVKFED
+265 ATDIMTVKFED

-290 VDGNTDV
+290 VDGKTDV

-311 PTKGSDFRITNGTGY
+311 PTNGYYDFKITNGIKGASLSVNA
-326 DNFQIKAKDTTN
+326 DNNHTTYTYQDASYIDTLSEKDTITFSVEN
-338 NGTSYISALSDTDK
+338 KGWSLQKSVSELTKAEEGYSARKDGDSRYYQYYNLDISDSDFERPINITYQDTYSDTDTRFLLDGK
-352 VEFSANGWTLVK
+352 DVGNPVSMSDTIYAGIKTLW
-364 TVADLKKAAKTPIYA
+364 AEYLKK
-379 KKSEKDVNYYQCY
+379 D
-392 ALTVTDQDFV
+392 
-402 KTVNVIYKDQFAD
+402 
-415 TVFYN
+415 
-420 AGTSVGNSCSK
+420 
-431 SAEIHPGVIGQTW
+431 
-444 ANILRDNITAK
+444 ITAK
-455 RGDFKFAGWKYFL
+455 RGEYQFSRWKFLWNEKEYSE
-468 NGKYEI
+468 NEI
-474 EDTKKTEINFYNDT
+474 KNQTIDFYNDNT
-488 SLTVQPVWEGQYTC
+488 HSLTVQPVWNGSYTC
-502 KDTGYPQSESGVPEP
+502 DANYPENQGDGKEPEQ
-517 VTGSAVVGD
+517 GSAEVGTN
-526 SISLPERNDIKGR
+526 IELPTVKDIDGK
-539 ANNLRYTFAGW
+539 YIFKGW
-550 LGSDGKT
+550 LDSDENAYEGG
-557 YASNEKYTIEKANMS
+557 ASYPIEKAKET
-572 FESQWKAVPYDLK
+572 FTGQWRAVPYDVR
-585 FVDKDGTVYSE
+585 FVDEDGTEYSKE
-596 GKADYNS
+596 TVPYGNRYSWNR
-603 KITWPSKPTK
+603 TPSKT
-613 EGYTFQNWLVE
+613 GYTFKGWELDKELYPEKGDIEMPDRN
-624 IYNEEIPVEHGEE
+624 I
-637 FQMFDQN
+637 
-644 TTFTAQWSINSY
+644 TFTAQWSINSY
-656 KISYDG
+656 KISYNG

-804 GIYEAGVYYLI
+804 GINGKGTYYLVS
-815 QGQSYILGPGRKAQG
+815 GQSYTLGAGLKVQG
-830 DSSTYTANVTIYVPQ
+830 DNSSYSGNMTFYVPQ